1 MKKVAMVS
9 LGCSKNL
16 VDAEEMLGLMKNKG
30 FEIVEIPAYTWA
42 IFKVKGK
49 MPDAFK
55 ETYKKICTEFFV
67 QSDYEYASGA
77 ELEVY
82 PSANVNDPDYECEIR
97 IAVKNRKENK

>member
-1 MKKVAMVS
+1 MNFPYGIGFA
-9 LGCSKNL
+9 LGEKEIKC
-16 VDAEEMLGLMKNKG
+16 EG

-82 PSANVNDPDYECEIR
+82 PSANVNAPDYECEIR
-97 IAVKNRKENK
+97 IAVKKSERK